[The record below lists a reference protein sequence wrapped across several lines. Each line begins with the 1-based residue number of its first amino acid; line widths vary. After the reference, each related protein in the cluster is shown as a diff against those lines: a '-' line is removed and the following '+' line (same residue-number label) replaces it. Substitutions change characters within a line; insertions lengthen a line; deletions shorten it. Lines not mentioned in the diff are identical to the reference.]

1 LSPAIDLH
9 PAAPADAHIPAAA
22 AAVGASPLG
31 QTPWELQDL
40 PALALRVR
48 EHIVRLA
55 TAGGCFI
62 GASLSCTD
70 LLVHLYTRVLRLS
83 PATLTDPG
91 RDYLFLSK
99 GHDVPALYGT
109 LAELGY
115 IERSRLK
122 NHLQT
127 GDSIYWHPNRNVPGV
142 EFHSGSLGHLLSVA
156 IGVAL
161 DIRLR
166 GGANRVY
173 VILGDGELDEG
184 SVWEACLVA
193 SAYHL
198 DNLVAIVDRN
208 EFQANVRT
216 EDLVPLEPI
225 PAKFEAFGWNCQT
238 VDGHS
243 FADLERVLGPLR
255 HPPNAPNGPNA
266 PTVLTAPN
274 ASKRAGRPSAVVART
289 VRGKGVPTIEA
300 KADRWFANFTAEEIE
315 GLLAELHGGAARGLT
330 SEGLVVR

>member
-1 LSPAIDLH
+1 MTPDTAIQPAAGAAE
-9 PAAPADAHIPAAA
+9 PGVAAAPAPPPAR
-22 AAVGASPLG
+22 
-31 QTPWELQDL
+31 WELEQL
-40 PALALRVR
+40 PALALSVR

-62 GASLSCTD
+62 GASLSCAD

-83 PATLTDPG
+83 RETLADPG

-115 IERSRLK
+115 IPRERLAH
-122 NHLQT
+122 HLHT
-127 GDSIYWHPNRNVPGV
+127 SDSIYWHPNRAVPGV

-161 DIRLR
+161 DCRMR

-173 VILGDGELDEG
+173 VVLGDGELDEG

-193 SAYHL
+193 AAFRL

-216 EDLVPLEPI
+216 EQLIPLEPI
-225 PAKFEAFGWNCQT
+225 PAKFVAFGWSCRT
-238 VDGHS
+238 ADGHS
-243 FADLERVLGPLR
+243 FAELEAALAPLR
-255 HPPNAPNGPNA
+255 DAPYEPGKPS
-266 PTVLTAPN
+266 VL
-274 ASKRAGRPSAVVART
+274 VART
-289 VRGKGVPTIEA
+289 VRGKGLPSIEA
-300 KADRWFANFTAEEIE
+300 RADRWFANFTADEIE
-315 GLLAELHGGAARGLT
+315 GLLAELHGGPSRGLT

>member
-1 LSPAIDLH
+1 LSPETAETTAIH
-9 PAAPADAHIPAAA
+9 PAAAHGSHGMPA
-22 AAVGASPLG
+22 
-31 QTPWELQDL
+31 WELDQL

-55 TAGGCFI
+55 TGGGCFI
-62 GASLSCTD
+62 GASLSCAD
-70 LLVHLYTRVLRLS
+70 LLVHLYTRILRLT
-83 PATLTDPG
+83 PETLGDPG

-115 IERSRLK
+115 IPRQRLA
-122 NHLQT
+122 NHLKT
-127 GDSIYWHPNRNVPGV
+127 SDSIYWHPNRAVPGV
-142 EFHSGSLGHLLSVA
+142 EFHSGSLGHLLAVA

-166 GGANRVY
+166 GGGNRVW

-193 SAYHL
+193 SALRL
-198 DNLVAIVDRN
+198 DNLTAIVDRN

-216 EDLVPLEPI
+216 EELVPLEPI
-225 PAKFEAFGWNCQT
+225 PAKFEAFGWSCRT
-238 VDGHS
+238 ADGHD
-243 FADLERVLGPLR
+243 FDALEAVLAPLR
-255 HPPNAPNGPNA
+255 EAPLA
-266 PTVLTAPN
+266 P
-274 ASKRAGRPSAVVART
+274 GRPSVVVART
-289 VRGKGVPTIEA
+289 VRGKGLPSLEA
-300 KADRWFANFTAEEIE
+300 RADRWFANFTADEIE
-315 GLLAELHGGAARGLT
+315 GLLAELHGGPSRGLT

>member
-1 LSPAIDLH
+1 MSTD
-9 PAAPADAHIPAAA
+9 AATPELTTDAAMPAAA
-22 AAVGASPLG
+22 TSGTRAPGLARRPAPAPGG
-31 QTPWELQDL
+31 HWELEQL
-40 PALALRVR
+40 PDLALRVR

-62 GASLSCTD
+62 GASLSCAD
-70 LLVHLYTRVLRLS
+70 LLVHLYTRVLRLT
-83 PATLTDPG
+83 PDTLGDPG

-115 IERSRLK
+115 IERERLG

-127 GDSIYWHPNRNVPGV
+127 SDSIYWHPNRAVPGV

-166 GGANRVY
+166 GGANRVW

-193 SAYHL
+193 SALRL
-198 DNLVAIVDRN
+198 DNLTAIVDRN

-216 EDLVPLEPI
+216 EELVPLEPI
-225 PAKFEAFGWNCQT
+225 PAKFEAFGWSCRT
-238 VDGHS
+238 AGGHD
-243 FADLERVLGPLR
+243 FGELEAALAPLR
-255 HPPNAPNGPNA
+255 AAPYVP
-266 PTVLTAPN
+266 
-274 ASKRAGRPSAVVART
+274 GRPSAVIART
-289 VRGKGVPTIEA
+289 VRGKGLPSIEA
-300 KADRWFANFTAEEIE
+300 RADRWFANFTAEEIE
-315 GLLAELHGGAARGLT
+315 GLLVELHGGPSRGIT